1 MSIREPIRI
10 TVAVMATAT
19 DMGTAD
25 MATAD
30 MATADLAATKSREA
44 IVTDW
49 IGDRKMLAAADLPIR
64 ITRATT
70 VRETRLIAMDSVED
84 TLSVTDSSAAVT
96 AVGRTEGSVFR
107 LI

>member
-1 MSIREPIRI
+1 
-10 TVAVMATAT
+10 
-19 DMGTAD
+19 MGTAD

-30 MATADLAATKSREA
+30 MATADLPATKSREA

-49 IGDRKMLAAADLPIR
+49 IGDRKMLAAADLRTR

-70 VRETRLIAMDSVED
+70 ARETRLIAMDSVED

-96 AVGRTEGSVFR
+96 AVGKNLKAPF
-107 LI
+107 LD